1 MLREERLKKILT
13 KLELESR
20 VSSTKL
26 MEEFQVSEGTIRRDL
41 NELEEKGFLK
51 KVHGGAIPRPE
62 APSSLDGRMAFATDS
77 KALLAQKAIPL
88 IQEGQLILIDGG
100 STNWHIAS
108 QIPKDLRLTVF
119 TNSILVV
126 SALAEH
132 NMVDLHFMGGK
143 VFKSSQVT
151 LGSEV
156 IESLDQVHAD
166 LAFVGIRSI
175 HPQLGISTLN
185 REEALVKKRM
195 VNRSSKSVVLAT
207 EDKLHTVD
215 HFTICSVQELDL
227 LLVEEGV
234 DQELLSPFETL
245 GLQVK

>member
-1 MLREERLKKILT
+1 MLREERLKKILN
-13 KLELESR
+13 KLEVESR
-20 VSSTKL
+20 VSSTNL

-41 NELEEKGFLK
+41 NELEEKGLLK

-100 STNWHIAS
+100 STNWHI
-108 QIPKDLRLTVF
+108 
-119 TNSILVV
+119 LVV
-126 SALAEH
+126 SALASH
-132 NMVDLHFMGGK
+132 NMVDLHFLGGK

-156 IESLDQVHAD
+156 IDAVDQVHAD

-207 EDKLHTVD
+207 ADKLHTVD
-215 HFTICSVQELDL
+215 HFTICSVQELAL

-234 DQELLSPFETL
+234 EQEVISPFEVL